1 MTIDYH
7 YRRTTFLDAFRQKR
21 HVMAAVIFRDM
32 RTRFF
37 NHGLGF
43 LVVSLWPL
51 SHMVIIL
58 LIYQL
63 AGRTAPFGDDIRV
76 FFATGLIP
84 TLAFMYVS
92 RFMSLSLILNRPML
106 AFPAVTVVD
115 IMFGRALLEIV
126 AAFITLVFFFLI
138 LFALGD
144 NPVPYNIEQ
153 AVYAYLATLLLSV
166 GVGTLAGVIVMFF
179 QFFATLYA
187 LLMMLVYLGS
197 GLLFVAPA
205 LPAPLPYLLSWN
217 PVLQCVEWMR
227 VAYYPTYSDKI
238 LDKSYVIGYGFT
250 ALFLGLLLE
259 RLLRWKILEG

>member
-1 MTIDYH
+1 MTIDSH
-7 YRRTTFLDAFRQKR
+7 FRRVTFLDALRQKR
-21 HVMAAVIFRDM
+21 DVMAAVIFRDM

-43 LVVSLWPL
+43 LIVSLWPL

-138 LFALGD
+138 LLALGD
-144 NPVPYNIEQ
+144 NPVPHNIEQ
-153 AVYAYLATLLLSV
+153 AVYALS
-166 GVGTLAGVIVMFF
+166 LIHI
-179 QFFATLYA
+179 
-187 LLMMLVYLGS
+187 S
-197 GLLFVAPA
+197 
-205 LPAPLPYLLSWN
+205 
-217 PVLQCVEWMR
+217 E
-227 VAYYPTYSDKI
+227 PTRRS
-238 LDKSYVIGYGFT
+238 
-250 ALFLGLLLE
+250 
-259 RLLRWKILEG
+259 

>member
-7 YRRTTFLDAFRQKR
+7 FRRITFLDALRQKR
-21 HVMAAVIFRDM
+21 NVMAAVIFRDM

-51 SHMVIIL
+51 SHMVIIIF
-58 LIYQL
+58 IYQL
-63 AGRTAPFGDDIRV
+63 AGRTSPFGEDIRV

-84 TLAFMYVS
+84 TLAFNYIS

-126 AAFITLVFFFLI
+126 AAFITLAFFFLI
-138 LFALGD
+138 MLGLGD
-144 NPVPYNIEQ
+144 NPMPYNIEE
-153 AVYAYLATLLLSV
+153 ALYAYLATLLLSV

-187 LLMMLVYLGS
+187 LLLILVYMGS
-197 GLLFVAPA
+197 GILFVAAA
-205 LPAPLPYLLSWN
+205 LPAPLQYLLSWN

-227 VAYYPTYSDKI
+227 VAYYPTYSDKL
-238 LDKSYVIGYGFT
+238 LDKTYVIAYGII